1 MRQYLFPLLL
11 AVQPLTTVVHAEEPL
26 TPPAP
31 TGAPSA
37 DVRISELERQL
48 TDAQKQRNEM
58 AAQLE
63 SSLADRENAQMSR
76 LRQDNQKLK
85 LQVREALSRQPKS
98 PLNEKQTWFLVG
110 AAASLLGV
118 LIGALLRGSRK
129 SRRQWIN

>member
-1 MRQYLFPLLL
+1 MRHYFLTLLL
-11 AVQPLTTVVHAEEPL
+11 IASTGAHAEEAQ
-26 TPPAP
+26 PPAII
-31 TGAPSA
+31 AAA
-37 DVRISELERQL
+37 DDAQIEALQRQLADSEQKRSEL
-48 TDAQKQRNEM
+48 

-63 SSLADRENAQMSR
+63 GSMAERENAQMAR

-85 LQVREALSRQPKS
+85 LQLRETQSRQPKS

>member
-1 MRQYLFPLLL
+1 MRHYFLTLLL
-11 AVQPLTTVVHAEEPL
+11 IASTFAHAEEAQ
-26 TPPAP
+26 PPANAA
-31 TGAPSA
+31 APATNDAQIEALQRQLA
-37 DVRISELERQL
+37 DSEQKRSEL
-48 TDAQKQRNEM
+48 

-63 SSLADRENAQMSR
+63 GSMAERENAQMAR

-85 LQVREALSRQPKS
+85 LQLRETQSRQPKS